1 MQQLKWGLNN
11 MHVEKKN
18 KPFALITIKINSN
31 SSMVLSKD
39 QTGFLIFA
47 VLPYLGENP
56 QANETGLSLN
66 QQTIPTHCNS
76 FHGWTSQMYLHYCQ
90 QTQDDLSPYF

>member
-1 MQQLKWGLNN
+1 
-11 MHVEKKN
+11 
-18 KPFALITIKINSN
+18 
-31 SSMVLSKD
+31 MVLSKD

-66 QQTIPTHCNS
+66 QAEPANHPYRNS
-76 FHGWTSQMYLHYCQ
+76 FHRWTSQMYLHYCQ